1 TTTPPMK
8 LKPIELNGRVRL
20 RDRDA
25 QPPRGVPADEE
36 LKARTDRLVE
46 RLDELQSALF
56 AEHERALL
64 VVFQARDAG
73 GKDGVIRKVFGPL
86 NSSGVSV
93 ASFNA
98 PTEDELDHDYLWRIH
113 AAAPRRGTIG
123 IFNRSHYEDVLVVRV
138 NELVPP
144 KVWKKRFEQIN
155 QFERMLAESGT
166 TIVKF
171 FLHVSREEQKQRFL
185 ERLDDPTKNWKFNPG
200 DLEARNRWDEYD
212 QAYAEAISR
221 CSTPWAPWY
230 VVPADSK
237 KVRDY
242 LVARV
247 VVDTLRRMKPRF
259 PAPDPELL
267 AWRDKIV

>member
-1 TTTPPMK
+1 M
-8 LKPIELNGRVRL
+8 
-20 RDRDA
+20 
-25 QPPRGVPADEE
+25 
-36 LKARTDRLVE
+36 
-46 RLDELQSALF
+46 
-56 AEHERALL
+56 
-64 VVFQARDAG
+64 
-73 GKDGVIRKVFGPL
+73 
-86 NSSGVSV
+86 

-98 PTEDELDHDYLWRIH
+98 PTEDELDHDDLWRVH

-138 NELVPP
+138 NNLVPP
-144 KVWKKRFEQIN
+144 RVWKKRFEQIN

-259 PAPDPELL
+259 PPPDPELL